1 MIHFSPSHYASGNRH
16 ANADI
21 KKVSQKYG
29 VAATKNYAHDRHEK
43 CDRLM
48 NKVKKNSNYYSFL
61 VGQAGAFGYY
71 AANGYRQF
79 VDPKKGH

>member
-1 MIHFSPSHYASGNRH
+1 MIHFSQSNYVSGNRH